1 MDLGD
6 LQKHVDQVM
15 KEQNN
20 REILDFEGYSPFEMH
35 HILHFTF
42 EPNSPI
48 ILQKL
53 ADSDFFMCP
62 MFNLVKYYLD
72 LVKSLG
78 EIKLTAKGFLPT
90 KIVQEIYSQGFLEEY
105 QFSSGI
111 SKLYK
116 ETDSLTVNLTRLL
129 ADLAGLTKKRNGKLS
144 LTKTGEK
151 MASGNQ
157 ELFDIIFKTM
167 TQKFSWAFYDG
178 YEDQQI
184 GQFGFGFSLIL
195 LSKYGAVKR
204 LDNFYSEK
212 YFKAFPQFLESIT
225 PTYGTVEEYANHCYS
240 VRNFQRFLSFFGL
253 IETEKQ
259 EKALDKKIFIK
270 KTELF
275 DKLIKVRP
283 HNRVALR

>member
-6 LQKHVDQVM
+6 LQKHIVQLM
-15 KEQNN
+15 NEQNN
-20 REILDFEGYSPFEMH
+20 REIPDFEGYSPFEMH

-42 EPNSPI
+42 EHNSPI
-48 ILQKL
+48 VLRQL
-53 ADSDFFMCP
+53 ADADFFKCP

-72 LVKSLG
+72 LVKNLG

-90 KIVQEIYSQGFLEEY
+90 KIVQEIYNQGFLEEY

-116 ETDSLTVNLTRLL
+116 ETDSLTVNLTRIL
-129 ADLAGLTKKRNGKLS
+129 AELARLTKKRNGKLS
-144 LTKTGEK
+144 LTKTGERI
-151 MASGNQ
+151 ASNNQ
-157 ELFDIIFKTM
+157 ELFELIFKTM
-167 TQKFSWAFYDG
+167 TQKFSWAFYDD

-184 GQFGFGFSLIL
+184 GQFGFGFSLII
-195 LSKYGAVKR
+195 LSKYGTEKQ

-225 PTYGTVEEYANHCYS
+225 PAYGTVEEYASRCYS
-240 VRNFQRFLSFFGL
+240 VRTFQRFLSFFGL
-253 IETEKQ
+253 IEIEKQ
-259 EKALDKKIFIK
+259 GEVLHRNIFIK

-283 HNRVALR
+283 HNNI